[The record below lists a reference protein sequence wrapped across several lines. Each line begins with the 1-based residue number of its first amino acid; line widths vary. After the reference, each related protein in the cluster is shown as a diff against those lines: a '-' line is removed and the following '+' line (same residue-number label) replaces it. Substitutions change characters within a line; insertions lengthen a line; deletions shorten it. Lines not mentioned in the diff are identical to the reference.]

1 MHGQPIRART
11 RLRLQL
17 TAGMAAIAMLLPVPV
32 RSQPMGI
39 PSIGAASGAELSP
52 ALESLLGDALME
64 QGRRDPTYID
74 APEVNQYLTEMGR
87 KLAANVPAGQGQR
100 ITVFAIRDPQINAFA
115 LPGGYVGVHS
125 GLIASS
131 ESESE
136 LASVL
141 AHEIAHVL
149 QRHIARGM
157 TQSSQS
163 NAVMIAAMVGALLAG
178 LAGSGDLA
186 MGVAAFGQAA
196 AVDRQLG
203 FSRSAEQEA
212 DRLGFEMMRNS
223 GYDPRGMVRMFSRMM
238 NASRLNESPVGGAYH
253 STHPQSGDRI
263 SDIEN
268 RLQNLPA
275 ARQSDSDAFWYV
287 RALLRV
293 MQARD
298 GQAQR
303 QLVDTLNY
311 ETGRTEGVQR
321 SAGWYGLAY
330 AAWQRKDLAQANEA
344 LEKARE
350 GAGRNSPQVARLSV
364 MLALAGEEYGQALSL
379 ARAAADRWPDDQALA
394 LAMVETLQKSNKD
407 EQAVEALGGYIKR
420 WPDIA
425 RLHQLQAQSHER
437 LGRQVQARQAM
448 ARYYEMVGALPSAV
462 EQLRQ
467 ARNLSQDF
475 YVQSEL
481 DVRIRALRERLD
493 SQRAL
498 LERFKT
504 S

>member
-1 MHGQPIRART
+1 M
-11 RLRLQL
+11 
-17 TAGMAAIAMLLPVPV
+17 TAGLAAGAMLLPVPAV
-32 RSQPMGI
+32 SQPMGI

-87 KLAANVPAGQGQR
+87 ELAANTPSGQGQR

-131 ESESE
+131 QSESE

-212 DRLGFEMMRNS
+212 DRLGFEMMRNA

-238 NASRLNESPVGGAYH
+238 NASRLNESPAGGAYH
-253 STHPQSGDRI
+253 STHPQSTDRM

-268 RLQNLPA
+268 RVRNLPA
-275 ARQSDSDAFWYV
+275 AGQADSDAFWYV

-311 ETGRTEGVQR
+311 EAGRAEGVQR
-321 SAGWYGLAY
+321 SAAWYGLAY
-330 AAWQRKDLAQANEA
+330 GAWQRKDLVQAREA
-344 LEKARE
+344 LDKARE
-350 GAGRNSPQVARLSV
+350 GAGSNSPQVTRLSV
-364 MLALAGEEYGQALSL
+364 MLSLADQNYAQALSQ
-379 ARAAADRWPDDQALA
+379 AQAAVERWPDDQALA
-394 LAMVETLQKSNKD
+394 LAMVETLQKSDKND
-407 EQAVEALGGYIKR
+407 EAVKVLDQYIKR

-437 LGRQVQARQAM
+437 LGQQVQARQAM
-448 ARYYEMVGALPSAV
+448 ARYYEMVGALPAAV

-481 DVRIRALRERLD
+481 DVRIRTLRERLD

-498 LERFKT
+498 LERFKA